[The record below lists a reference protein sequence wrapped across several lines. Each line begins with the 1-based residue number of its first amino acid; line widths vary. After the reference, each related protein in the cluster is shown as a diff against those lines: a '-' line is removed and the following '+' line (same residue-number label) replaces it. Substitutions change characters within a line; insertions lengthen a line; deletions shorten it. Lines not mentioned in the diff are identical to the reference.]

1 MAWHGAFGCQ
11 LAGLNGRNKNCDNMV
26 KYLLSILFLSL
37 IAMVAPSYANASE
50 AVEFIENDVQ
60 TVSVVVN
67 GSSVR
72 VGGANGMTL
81 YVYNITGLR
90 VKAVAIDSS
99 DKQFDLDLPKGC
111 YILKVGKVVRK
122 ISIK

>member
-1 MAWHGAFGCQ
+1 MAKYILTIIVSSLFAF
-11 LAGLNGRNKNCDNMV
+11 
-26 KYLLSILFLSL
+26 
-37 IAMVAPSYANASE
+37 ASPLYVSAAE
-50 AVEFIENDVQ
+50 AVEFIDNDVQ
-60 TVSVVVN
+60 TVSVIVS

-72 VGGANGMTL
+72 VGGAYGMTL
-81 YVYNITGLR
+81 YIYNITGLR
-90 VKAVAIDSS
+90 VKTVAIDSS

>member
-1 MAWHGAFGCQ
+1 
-11 LAGLNGRNKNCDNMV
+11 
-26 KYLLSILFLSL
+26 
-37 IAMVAPSYANASE
+37 MVAPSYANASE